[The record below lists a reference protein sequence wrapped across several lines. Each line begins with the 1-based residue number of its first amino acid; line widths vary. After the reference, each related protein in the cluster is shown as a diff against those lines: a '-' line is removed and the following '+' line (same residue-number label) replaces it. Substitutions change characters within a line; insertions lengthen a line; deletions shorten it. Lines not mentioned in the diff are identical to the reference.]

1 MPAPTSTWRAA
12 AVRCVQLNS
21 QHDHQQDTMNSL
33 KYRKDIDGLRA
44 VAVLAVLLFH
54 LDPGY
59 LSAGYLGVDIFFV
72 ISGYLITRIVYTEV
86 MERRYTFTNFYV
98 RRSKRILPPL
108 YFMAIVTLIAGYII
122 LLPYDFFKTG
132 ISILGA
138 ILFASNMQFA
148 LRTGDYFSSDSSEWP
163 MLHTWSLS
171 VEEQYYFVLPIAL
184 IICIKFLKK
193 INLVAIL
200 IVVALASFALA
211 EYMSGKS
218 NLAGLSYY
226 FLLTRMGEL
235 LIGSI
240 LAVIHARGT
249 FEKSNSNIPV
259 SVAVAILLATLLFFN
274 KQLVFPGFSALLA
287 CVPIAIII
295 HSEGTWV
302 NKALENKV
310 VVWIGLLS
318 YSLYLFH
325 WPVLAFARY
334 ILNTTEGYL
343 HLPLTVQA
351 ICLALIFGLSIFS
364 YYAVE
369 KPLRKSNM
377 VGIKAL
383 VWYFV
388 IPSAAL
394 ALLAAGVVLQKGMPD
409 RLSTDTID
417 TAYQFS
423 HVNKNTC
430 PSLVNLGCV
439 GGDASSDKEILL
451 YGNSHAEHHF
461 ELVSMLAKDNEM
473 QVKMYA
479 SGGCS
484 PTVDSAKCNSTK
496 SAYTEEVQQG
506 TDISIIAF
514 RWDQNY
520 ENEEYLTA
528 VDEIVKLAQANS
540 KKVIVM
546 AQPPLLTFSP
556 AKIANC
562 DRLGINCPKPETS
575 VNDLYP
581 GYNDAVKQR
590 YTALGAEF
598 FDPFE
603 SVSGTGQLYDGDKLL
618 YSDTDHLSVYGG
630 RWLYEQIG
638 DNASGLLNY

>member
-1 MPAPTSTWRAA
+1 MNDLR
-12 AVRCVQLNS
+12 
-21 QHDHQQDTMNSL
+21 TM

-44 VAVLAVLLFH
+44 IAVLAVLLFH

-59 LSAGYLGVDIFFV
+59 LTAGYLGVDIFFV
-72 ISGYLITRIVYTEV
+72 ISGYLITRIVYTELV
-86 MERRYTFTNFYV
+86 SKKYTFTNFYV

-108 YFMAIVTLIAGYII
+108 YFMAILTLVAGYII

-138 ILFASNMQFA
+138 ILFVSNMQFA

-171 VEEQYYFVLPIAL
+171 VEEQYYFVLPLAL
-184 IICIKFLKK
+184 IFIIRYLKL
-193 INLVAIL
+193 NLMAVMC
-200 IVVALASFALA
+200 VVAVASFALA
-211 EYMSGKS
+211 EFMSSKS

-235 LIGSI
+235 LVGSI
-240 LAVIHARGT
+240 LAIVHAKGT
-249 FEKSNSNIPV
+249 FEKSQSNLLA
-259 SVAVAILLATLLFFN
+259 SVAAAILVATLIFFN
-274 KQLVFPGFSALLA
+274 KQFAFPGFSALLA
-287 CVPIAIII
+287 CVPIALII
-295 HSEGTWV
+295 HSEDTWV
-302 NKALENKV
+302 NKLLENKF
-310 VVWIGLLS
+310 VVWVGLLS

-343 HLPLTVQA
+343 HLPLLTQA
-351 ICLALIFGLSIFS
+351 ICLALIFALSIIS

-369 KPLRKSNM
+369 RPLRKLNV

-383 VWYFV
+383 VLYFV

-394 ALLAAGVVLQKGMPD
+394 ALLAFGVVIKKGIPD

-423 HVNKNTC
+423 HIDKNTC

-439 GGDASSDKEILL
+439 GGNKDSDKEILL
-451 YGNSHAEHHF
+451 YGNSHAEHYF
-461 ELVSMLAKDNEM
+461 ELISLLAGDQDM
-473 QVKMYA
+473 SVKMYA

-484 PTVDSAKCNSTK
+484 LTRKSAKCDSTR
-496 SAYTEEVQQG
+496 SGYLDELQAG
-506 TDISIIAF
+506 TDISILAF
-514 RWDQNY
+514 RWDANFD
-520 ENEEYLTA
+520 EEEFLA
-528 VDEIVKLAQANS
+528 ELDVIVKAAQEKS

-562 DRLGINCPKPETS
+562 DRLGINCHKPEKT
-575 VNDLYP
+575 NDDLYP
-581 GYNDAVKQR
+581 GYNDAIKSRVA
-590 YTALGAEF
+590 ALGAEF
-598 FDPFE
+598 FDPY
-603 SVSGTGQLYDGDKLL
+603 VSIEDSSQLYDEDRIL

-630 RWLYEQIG
+630 RWLYENVATQG
-638 DNASGLLNY
+638 PSLLKF